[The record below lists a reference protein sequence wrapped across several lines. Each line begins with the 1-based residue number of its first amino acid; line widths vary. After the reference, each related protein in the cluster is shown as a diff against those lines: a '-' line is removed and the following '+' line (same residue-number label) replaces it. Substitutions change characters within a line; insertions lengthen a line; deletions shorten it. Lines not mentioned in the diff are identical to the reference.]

1 MLQIE
6 ELERIMEEC
15 LRENGLR
22 LPDSDVQDLSYALY
36 EEALGDGEDIGEI
49 SIDQLKEALA
59 RHDGLLENLT
69 NSISRWLLP
78 RKPKPEPTLK
88 QKFLDYWNRH
98 FSKQHIRSQIQF
110 FAFIAFILIIN
121 CILFVSRAVYFKD
134 FANLD
139 GSKPNPFYMLSR
151 ANGRCLL
158 FNSMMVLIVVLR
170 YTITSLRNLGLSK
183 ILPLDHNIYIHK
195 YIGSIIFVQAWFHTL
210 MHLINFGVN
219 IQPDPLKFVQLNTE
233 YWPAKLTSA
242 EAMQDGQTHHANWLN
257 LGYQV
262 PEGCQI
268 IFNAS
273 ACPPQSLDLDQNLTA
288 CQVNIN
294 FVFWS
299 TQIINTKSL

>member
-78 RKPKPEPTLK
+78 PKPKPKPTLK
-88 QKFLDYWNRH
+88 QKFLDYWHRH
-98 FSKQHIRSQIQF
+98 FSRQHIRQNIQF

-121 CILFVSRAVYFKD
+121 FILFVTRAVYFKD

-151 ANGRCLL
+151 YIETKKNIDFWYLKYVIKMYFSEL
-158 FNSMMVLIVVLR
+158 MVDAF
-170 YTITSLRNLGLSK
+170 Y
-183 ILPLDHNIYIHK
+183 
-195 YIGSIIFVQAWFHTL
+195 SI
-210 MHLINFGVN
+210 
-219 IQPDPLKFVQLNTE
+219 P
-233 YWPAKLTSA
+233 
-242 EAMQDGQTHHANWLN
+242 
-257 LGYQV
+257 
-262 PEGCQI
+262 
-268 IFNAS
+268 
-273 ACPPQSLDLDQNLTA
+273 
-288 CQVNIN
+288 
-294 FVFWS
+294 
-299 TQIINTKSL
+299 